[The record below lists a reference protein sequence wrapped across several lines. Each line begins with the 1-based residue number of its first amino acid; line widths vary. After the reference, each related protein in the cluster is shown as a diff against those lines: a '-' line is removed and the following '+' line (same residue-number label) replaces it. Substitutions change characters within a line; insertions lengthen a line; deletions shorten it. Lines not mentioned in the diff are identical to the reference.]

1 MPERL
6 DDIDVLIL
14 QTLRETQSRL
24 DPVPVDL
31 VERIKFALTVRAL
44 DAEIAEL
51 TTTALLPTRDDTAMA
66 DTVTFTAGS
75 LSLMVTITPGA
86 GQTTRIDGW
95 VTVPRAKVEVSV
107 DDWTVDLQAD
117 AHGRISVEGV
127 PHGRVQFVIWPEPAN
142 PGSTPVVTPGITI

>member
-6 DDIDVLIL
+6 DDVDFLIL
-14 QTLRETQSRL
+14 ATLRETQSRL

-31 VERIKFALTVRAL
+31 VDRIKFALTVRAL

-51 TTTALLPTRDDTAMA
+51 TTMALLPTRDDTAMA

-75 LSLMVTITPGA
+75 LSLMVTITAGA
-86 GQTTRIDGW
+86 GETSRIDGW
-95 VTVPRAKVEVSV
+95 VTAPRAKIEVSV
-107 DDWTVDLQAD
+107 DDWATELVAD

-127 PHGRVQFVIWPEPAN
+127 PHGRVQFVIWPDPAS
-142 PGSTPVVTPGITI
+142 PAATPVVTPGITI